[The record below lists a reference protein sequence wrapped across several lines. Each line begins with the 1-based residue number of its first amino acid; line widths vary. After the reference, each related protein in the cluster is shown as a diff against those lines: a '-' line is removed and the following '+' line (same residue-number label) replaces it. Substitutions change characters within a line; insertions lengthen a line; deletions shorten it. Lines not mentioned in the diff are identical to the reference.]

1 MNRKVIIVAMAIL
14 TAAVMMT
21 ACMNSAVNDA
31 VVQPTPTASASFM
44 PDNNNL
50 GTANTGAAN
59 SGTTGAGRT
68 TENSNGALGIFD
80 WANNA
85 ADIENNIAQIS
96 EISESRVV
104 VVDSTALVG
113 VKFAPEY
120 KGELTERIREMVA
133 SEVKKA
139 DPAIQT
145 VAVTAV
151 QEDVDRVYGLSD
163 RMRAGNPIE
172 AMAAEINEI
181 VRNATTLR

>member
-1 MNRKVIIVAMAIL
+1 MNRKTTIVFLMIL

-21 ACMNSAVNDA
+21 ACMNSGANNSNGAAV
-31 VVQPTPTASASFM
+31 PTPSATAGFM
-44 PDNNNL
+44 PEVN
-50 GTANTGAAN
+50 NTG
-59 SGTTGAGRT
+59 TTDNGRT
-68 TENSNGALGIFD
+68 TENSNGALGVFD

-85 ADIENNIAQIS
+85 SRIEGNINQIS

-104 VVDSTALVG
+104 VADTTALVG

-120 KGELTERIREMVA
+120 KGEMTERIREMIA
-133 SEVKKA
+133 GEIKKA

-151 QEDVDRVYGLSD
+151 EEDVQKVYGLSD
-163 RMRAGNPIE
+163 RLRAGNPLE